1 MRTAIFFC
9 VVLIGQTLFASELIE
24 SAGKDIHGPY
34 EIRQLAHDGAWTW
47 FNDERV
53 IVDRQVLYI
62 GSIDSQ
68 GRSRVDL
75 YSLVSPLGN
84 LPQTEYILSSWQS
97 GDDHNNPALLRLPN
111 GKILA
116 AYTKHH
122 LEPKLYWR
130 LADIDTSEQK
140 LTWGRE
146 SENTV
151 GARTT
156 YSNLF
161 QLSDEN
167 GRIYNFIRA
176 IGSNPNFL
184 YSDDAAQSWQ
194 GPFVLIKSGGD
205 RTRPYFKYAGNGKD
219 RIDFLYTDGHP
230 RDVPNNSIYHLYYKK
245 GAFYKSDGTLI
256 KTIEEVKENP
266 LIPSDGT
273 KIYDG
278 SSGCGRGWVWDLEYD
293 TQGHPVAAYINS
305 ADHEEGKDLRYRYA
319 YWDAAPKKWVEGQ
332 IAFAGTHL
340 YVPEN
345 HYAGG
350 ITIDPQDTGTV
361 YISADVS
368 LTTGAPNTS
377 GHYQIF
383 RGKISRDMENC
394 HWTQLTYDI
403 DVDNFRPVVPREHGC
418 KICLLWLRGQ
428 YRTYTNYKTAIV
440 GIIEEK

>member
-53 IVDRQVLYI
+53 IVDRRILYI

-84 LPQTEYILSSWQS
+84 LPESEYILSSWRS
-97 GDDHNNPALLRLPN
+97 RDDHNNPALLKLAN
-111 GKILA
+111 SKILA

-130 LADIDTSEQK
+130 LADINTSGQK
-140 LTWGRE
+140 LIWGPQAQ
-146 SENTV
+146 STV
-151 GARTT
+151 EAKTT

-176 IGSNPNFL
+176 IGFNPNFL
-184 YSDDAAQSWQ
+184 YSDDMAETWS
-194 GPFVLIKSGGD
+194 GPFVLIKSGND
-205 RTRPYFKYAGNGKD
+205 RTRPYVKYSGNGKD

-230 RDVPNNSIYHLYYKK
+230 RDVPNNSVYHLYYKK
-245 GAFYKSDGTLI
+245 GGFYRSDGTFI
-256 KTIEEVKENP
+256 KTLEQVKQNP
-266 LIPSDGT
+266 LVPSDGT

-278 SSGCGRGWVWDLEYD
+278 ASDTGRGWVWDLEYD
-293 TQGHPVAAYINS
+293 TQGHPVAVYINS
-305 ADHEEGKDLRYRYA
+305 ADHAEGKDLRYRYA
-319 YWDAAPKKWVEGQ
+319 RWDSTQNEWIERQ
-332 IAFAGTHL
+332 IDFAGTHL

-350 ITIDPQDTGTV
+350 ITIDPDNTGTV
-361 YISADVS
+361 YISADVNPA
-368 LTTGAPNTS
+368 TGAPNPS

-383 RGKISRDMENC
+383 QGKVPRGNKDC
-394 HWTQLTYDI
+394 QWTQLTFDAG
-403 DVDNFRPVVPREHGC
+403 VDNFRPVVPRRHGC
-418 KICLLWLRGQ
+418 KICLVWLRGQ
-428 YRTYTNYKTAIV
+428 YKTYTNYKTSIV
-440 GIIEEK
+440 GIIEK